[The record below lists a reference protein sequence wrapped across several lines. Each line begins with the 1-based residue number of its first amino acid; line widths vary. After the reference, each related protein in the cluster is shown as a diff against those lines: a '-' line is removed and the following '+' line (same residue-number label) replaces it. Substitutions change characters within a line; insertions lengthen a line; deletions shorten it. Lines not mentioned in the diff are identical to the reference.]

1 LNAFKKVELMDYAFV
16 LWIDLGWAI
25 DINEHVTSGTI
36 WNPSQEHAE
45 CSQAL
50 EPDHLRTKLAK
61 ERLLMALVM
70 TMKKGRYPAY
80 QFFSSRPFSVIDKAD
95 SEIVVGPVDAVALIK
110 YAGSLDEFA
119 AR

>member
-1 LNAFKKVELMDYAFV
+1 
-16 LWIDLGWAI
+16 
-25 DINEHVTSGTI
+25 
-36 WNPSQEHAE
+36 
-45 CSQAL
+45 
-50 EPDHLRTKLAK
+50 
-61 ERLLMALVM
+61 
-70 TMKKGRYPAY
+70 MKKGRYPAY